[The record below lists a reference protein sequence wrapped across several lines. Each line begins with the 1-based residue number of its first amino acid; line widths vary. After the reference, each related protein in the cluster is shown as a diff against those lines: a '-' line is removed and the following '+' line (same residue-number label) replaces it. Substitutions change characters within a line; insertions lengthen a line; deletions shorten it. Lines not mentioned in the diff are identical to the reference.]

1 MFAGKQRQTRETQAR
16 VQELQASMEE
26 KLGQLAPA
34 AKQQYFTLQASRRP
48 GPQAAVRISSALL
61 PASGWL

>member
-1 MFAGKQRQTRETQAR
+1 MCVKTGLSSVSAGKQRQTRETQAR

-34 AKQQYFTLQASRRP
+34 AKQQYFTLQASK
-48 GPQAAVRISSALL
+48 QLAAA
-61 PASGWL
+61 